1 MLAFR
6 VLILWLHLLAAVIWI
21 GGLFFQLLVVR
32 PTLNRAA
39 TVREQVRL
47 GLSLEGRFRAVMW
60 PAVGV
65 VLLTGLYNVMNLLMA
80 TAQAGVSLPT
90 AFVRILG
97 TKLLLVVLMIGLQVV
112 QQLILRPRRIAGLQ
126 AVQPEAA
133 VLPASLVTLQGLS
146 QVLYLL
152 SVILAVAVVLLA
164 LLLRA

>member
-1 MLAFR
+1 MTFR
-6 VLILWLHLLAAVIWI
+6 VLILWLHLLAAMLWI

-32 PTLNRAA
+32 PTLNRAT

-47 GLSLEGRFRAVMW
+47 GLSLEGRFRAVLW

-80 TAQAGVSLPT
+80 MTQAGVSLPT

-97 TKLLLVVLMIGLQVV
+97 IKLLLVVLMIGLQAV
-112 QQLILRPRRIAGLQ
+112 QQLVLRPRRIAGLQ
-126 AVQPEAA
+126 AVLPEAVA
-133 VLPASLVTLQGLS
+133 LPASLVTLQRLS
-146 QVLYLL
+146 QVFYLL
-152 SVILAVAVVLLA
+152 SVILAVAVVWLA

>member
-1 MLAFR
+1 MAFR
-6 VLILWLHLLAAVIWI
+6 VLILWLHLLAAMIWI

-32 PTLNRAA
+32 PTLSRAT

-47 GLSLEGRFRAVMW
+47 GLSLEGRFRAVLW

-80 TAQAGVSLPT
+80 TTQAGVRLPT

-97 TKLLLVVLMIGLQVV
+97 IKLFLVVLMIGLQAV
-112 QQLILRPRRIAGLQ
+112 QQLVLRPRRIAGLQ
-126 AVQPEAA
+126 AVLPEAA
-133 VLPASLVTLQGLS
+133 LPASLVTLQRLS
-146 QVLYLL
+146 QGLYLL
-152 SVILAVAVVLLA
+152 SVILAVAVVWLA

>member
-1 MLAFR
+1 MAFR
-6 VLILWLHLLAAVIWI
+6 VFILWLHLLAAVIWI

-32 PTLNRAA
+32 PTLNRAT

-80 TAQAGVSLPT
+80 TTQAGASLPA
-90 AFVRILG
+90 AFVHLLG
-97 TKLLLVVLMIGLQVV
+97 IKLLLVALMIGLQAV
-112 QQLILRPRRIAGLQ
+112 QQLVLRPKRIASLQ
-126 AVQPEAA
+126 AVPPEAT
-133 VLPASLVTLQGLS
+133 VLPASLVTLQHLS
-146 QVLYLL
+146 QVLHLL
-152 SVILAVAVVLLA
+152 TVIFAIGVVLLA

>member
-1 MLAFR
+1 MAFR

-32 PTLNRAA
+32 PTLHRA
-39 TVREQVRL
+39 TTIREQVRL

-80 TAQAGVSLPT
+80 TTQAGVSLPT

-97 TKLLLVVLMIGLQVV
+97 IKLLLVGLMIGLQAV
-112 QQLILRPRRIAGLQ
+112 QQLVLRPRRIAGLQ
-126 AVQPEAA
+126 VVRPEATA
-133 VLPASLVTLQGLS
+133 LPASLATLQRFS
-146 QVLYLL
+146 QVVHLL
-152 SVILAVAVVLLA
+152 TVILAIAVVLLA

>member
-21 GGLFFQLLVVR
+21 GGLFFQLLVVG
-32 PTLNRAA
+32 PTLSRA
-39 TVREQVRL
+39 TPVREQVRL
-47 GLSLEGRFRAVMW
+47 GLSLEGHFRAVMW

-97 TKLLLVVLMIGLQVV
+97 IKLLLVGLMIGLQAV
-112 QQLILRPRRIAGLQ
+112 QQLVLRPRRIAGLQ

-133 VLPASLVTLQGLS
+133 VLPASLVTLQRLS

-152 SVILAVAVVLLA
+152 SVICAVAIVLLA

>member
-1 MLAFR
+1 MAFR
-6 VLILWLHLLAAVIWI
+6 VLILWLHLLAAMIWI

-32 PTLNRAA
+32 PTLNRAT

-47 GLSLEGRFRAVMW
+47 GLSLEGRFRAILW

-80 TAQAGVSLPT
+80 TTQAGVRLPT
-90 AFVRILG
+90 AFVRFLG
-97 TKLLLVVLMIGLQVV
+97 IKLLLVVLMIGLQAV
-112 QQLILRPRRIAGLQ
+112 QQLVLRPRRIAGLQ

-133 VLPASLVTLQGLS
+133 ALPASLVTLQRLS
-146 QVLYLL
+146 QVFYLL
-152 SVILAVAVVLLA
+152 SVILAVVVVLLA

>member
-6 VLILWLHLLAAVIWI
+6 VLILWLHLLAAMIWI

-32 PTLNRAA
+32 PTLNRA
-39 TVREQVRL
+39 TIIREQVRL

-80 TAQAGVSLPT
+80 TTQAGMSLPA

-97 TKLLLVVLMIGLQVV
+97 IKLLLVVLMIGLQAV
-112 QQLILRPRRIAGLQ
+112 QQWVLRPRRIAGLQ
-126 AVQPEAA
+126 AVLPEAA
-133 VLPASLVTLQGLS
+133 ALPASLVTLQRLS